1 MINYGSPTY
10 YLETDAS
17 MQGWGAVFEQSKTQG
32 IWSTHS
38 KNFHINVLEMLA
50 VKYALLSL
58 CSQVNSCHVYIK
70 SDSVTVVH

>member
-1 MINYGSPTY
+1 MEY
-10 YLETDAS
+10 
-17 MQGWGAVFEQSKTQG
+17 TQQY
-32 IWSTHS
+32 
-38 KNFHINVLEMLA
+38 FHINVLEMLA